1 MTALDKKIN
10 QLAARHRWN
19 VTPVHDRFIP
29 CYSIV
34 PMDRQER
41 DRIKAT
47 LDRCKGL
54 KVKVEQVF
62 SPYAWACTI
71 YVLIWQSGKHSR
83 SAAALNGPSSTP
95 TLKRTTS
102 TATTAPPQS
111 WQHSTRPQRSERWTC
126 SARCTPHE
134 PPPDALAGLHRKA
147 APPHYPGSRRE
158 INRTSTTTNKGERT
172 MKGMTNNQIIM
183 NEAAK
188 LDPATLHA
196 IATAHHT
203 PEQIAAMAANAVTTD
218 ENGDEQPATIA
229 DVEIIL
235 AAAELHTFDYWK
247 KEGKSVKK
255 GETHLIECYLWKY
268 TTRPSK
274 AQREAAEAEGKE
286 AAPAPHFY
294 PTKSHLFSCLQVHD
308 AKQAPAGRFGSVAAI
323 MEYNKKLAAERK
335 AAKAAAEQAAS
346 TPAPIIT
353 EEHHELPE
361 LVHVDPLPTK
371 KASKPAATK
380 KPAPDVLRKAEREA
394 KAAFL
399 AVPETD
405 RKGQAAALDAWRKT
419 RKAVEDAKQAPAAVA
434 VPDEAPVKQ
443 LDFESIA
450 AGLLA

>member
-1 MTALDKKIN
+1 
-10 QLAARHRWN
+10 
-19 VTPVHDRFIP
+19 
-29 CYSIV
+29 
-34 PMDRQER
+34 
-41 DRIKAT
+41 
-47 LDRCKGL
+47 
-54 KVKVEQVF
+54 
-62 SPYAWACTI
+62 
-71 YVLIWQSGKHSR
+71 
-83 SAAALNGPSSTP
+83 
-95 TLKRTTS
+95 
-102 TATTAPPQS
+102 
-111 WQHSTRPQRSERWTC
+111 
-126 SARCTPHE
+126 
-134 PPPDALAGLHRKA
+134 
-147 APPHYPGSRRE
+147 
-158 INRTSTTTNKGERT
+158 
-172 MKGMTNNQIIM
+172 MTNNQIIR
-183 NEAAK
+183 NEAAR

-235 AAAELHTFDYWK
+235 AAAELHTFDHWK

-335 AAKAAAEQAAS
+335 AAKAAAEQAA
-346 TPAPIIT
+346 PIIT

-371 KASKPAATK
+371 KAAKKASKPTAPKATKKPAATK
-380 KPAPDVLRKAEREA
+380 KAAQASAQPAPDALRKAEREA

>member
-1 MTALDKKIN
+1 
-10 QLAARHRWN
+10 
-19 VTPVHDRFIP
+19 
-29 CYSIV
+29 
-34 PMDRQER
+34 
-41 DRIKAT
+41 
-47 LDRCKGL
+47 
-54 KVKVEQVF
+54 
-62 SPYAWACTI
+62 
-71 YVLIWQSGKHSR
+71 
-83 SAAALNGPSSTP
+83 
-95 TLKRTTS
+95 
-102 TATTAPPQS
+102 
-111 WQHSTRPQRSERWTC
+111 
-126 SARCTPHE
+126 
-134 PPPDALAGLHRKA
+134 
-147 APPHYPGSRRE
+147 
-158 INRTSTTTNKGERT
+158 

-218 ENGDEQPATIA
+218 ENGNEQPATIA

-235 AAAELHTFDYWK
+235 AAAELHTFDHWK

-335 AAKAAAEQAAS
+335 AAKAAAQQTAS

-371 KASKPAATK
+371 KAAKKASKPTAPKAAKKPAAAK
-380 KPAPDVLRKAEREA
+380 KAAPDVLRKAEREA

-419 RKAVEDAKQAPAAVA
+419 RKAVEDAKQTPAAVA
-434 VPDEAPVKQ
+434 APDEAPVKQ

>member
-1 MTALDKKIN
+1 
-10 QLAARHRWN
+10 
-19 VTPVHDRFIP
+19 
-29 CYSIV
+29 
-34 PMDRQER
+34 
-41 DRIKAT
+41 
-47 LDRCKGL
+47 
-54 KVKVEQVF
+54 
-62 SPYAWACTI
+62 
-71 YVLIWQSGKHSR
+71 
-83 SAAALNGPSSTP
+83 
-95 TLKRTTS
+95 
-102 TATTAPPQS
+102 
-111 WQHSTRPQRSERWTC
+111 
-126 SARCTPHE
+126 
-134 PPPDALAGLHRKA
+134 
-147 APPHYPGSRRE
+147 
-158 INRTSTTTNKGERT
+158 

-235 AAAELHTFDYWK
+235 AAAELHTFDHWK

-323 MEYNKKLAAERK
+323 MEYKKKLAAERK
-335 AAKAAAEQAAS
+335 AAKAAAEQTAI

-371 KASKPAATK
+371 KAAKKASKPTAPKAAKKPTTTKKASKPATTK

-419 RKAVEDAKQAPAAVA
+419 RKAVEDAKQTPAAVA
-434 VPDEAPVKQ
+434 APDEAPVKQ